1 LKDSFPS
8 FRWCFKDLHW
18 TSMGLFH
25 GNIYRYIS

>member
-8 FRWCFKDLHW
+8 FRWCFKDLLW

-25 GNIYRYIS
+25 LNIYI